1 MKLGLTCEGGPP
13 PAPVLD
19 LLERAGLPVAALRV
33 LAGPALVEAGEVTW
47 LLAAGADVLEA
58 CARGALDVGVV
69 GKDLLLELA
78 PQVHELLDLRV
89 CRDDLVYATPAPGA
103 GVLRRGRPRVA
114 TRYPRVTRRHF
125 AAGGRQVELVAFDA
139 ASLAPRLGLADGV
152 VELRGR
158 LVDDHADAG
167 GSTAA
172 AGFLVREEIA
182 ACSARVVAG
191 RAARALGGARLA
203 ELLERLRA
211 SVEEH

>member
-89 CRDDLVYATPAPGA
+89 CRDALVYATPEPGGGAAP
-103 GVLRRGRPRVA
+103 RGRPRVA

-125 AAGGRQVELVAFDA
+125 AAGGRQVELIAFEA
-139 ASLAPRLGLADGV
+139 AALAPGLGLADGG
-152 VELRGR
+152 VELRSR
-158 LVDDHADAG
+158 LALDDAG
-167 GSTAA
+167 S
-172 AGFLVREEIA
+172 AGGGRPAGLLVREDVA
-182 ACSARVVAG
+182 ACSARLVAG
-191 RAARALGGARLA
+191 RAARVLGGARLG

-211 SVEEH
+211 SAEER